1 MRSLLLALVL
11 LSFNAFSATPQ
22 LIKIFDGTLATC
34 SSFDDT
40 LRYQNSGVMALSLE
54 KMLNKADTVEL
65 KVRVSFYSC
74 QRTNGEFGFK
84 KLVDPNFIRYPFGD
98 RQITV
103 ERKDFTLR
111 AINGDHV
118 ILDHDLV
125 QADRDGFVELTV
137 NKRDVTRTTSGK
149 AFIDFDLTG
158 LSRNSDNL
166 GHMTDFE
173 QITFGTFRLFL

>member
-1 MRSLLLALVL
+1 MRSLLFALIL
-11 LSFNAFSATPQ
+11 ISFSAFSATPQ
-22 LIKIFDGTLATC
+22 LIKTFDGTLATC
-34 SSFDDT
+34 SSFDDS
-40 LRYQNSGVMALSLE
+40 LRYKNSGVMSLALE
-54 KMLNKADTVEL
+54 KMTNKADTVEL
-65 KVRVSFYSC
+65 KVRVSFYYC

-84 KLVDPNFIRYPFGD
+84 KLVDPTFIRYPLGD

-111 AINGDHV
+111 ALNGDYV

-125 QADRDGFVELTV
+125 QADRDGLVELTV
-137 NKRDVTRTTSGK
+137 SKRDVTRTTSGK

-166 GHMTDFE
+166 GHTMDFE